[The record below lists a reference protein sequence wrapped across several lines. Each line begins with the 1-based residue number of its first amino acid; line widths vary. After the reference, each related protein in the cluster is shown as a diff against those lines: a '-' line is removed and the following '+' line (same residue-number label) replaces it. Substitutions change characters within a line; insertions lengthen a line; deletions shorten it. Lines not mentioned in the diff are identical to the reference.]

1 MIIFRNDMEIQLR
14 LFKDEREIM
23 ISTIENNFK
32 TEFIF
37 KIKEVVHQAL
47 KVVDNYQCVEN
58 IDKSVVLQEV
68 LQNFKALGFKFLNEI
83 ETTEIGTQTDDKLKS
98 SSEDSVSTKILKFG
112 EPIHR
117 SLSARNLSAFVGEQI
132 KTVPPVID
140 LVSPNQSKIEES

>member
-1 MIIFRNDMEIQLR
+1 MEIQLQ
-14 LFKDEREIM
+14 LFKDERDIM
-23 ISTIENNFK
+23 ISTIENNF
-32 TEFIF
+32 TSEFVF

-83 ETTEIGTQTDDKLKS
+83 ETTEIGIQTDAK
-98 SSEDSVSTKILKFG
+98 EDSVSAKILKFG

-117 SLSARNLSAFVGEQI
+117 SKSARKLSAFVGE
-132 KTVPPVID
+132 KNETVPPLID
-140 LVSPNQSKIEES
+140 LDSPNKSKNEES